1 MSLGATWNSI
11 YALFRSTSWGY
22 PCSDEQS
29 EYRQTG
35 SNKKDL
41 LDRIDRLQV
50 KSRSYAPLSGI
61 AEQEPLK
68 INTFLEPIHKNLIES
83 YLNPQS
89 LQDFRSKIECLEDAI
104 TRGNPTQKVRSLAQ
118 ELLHVTE
125 TQKARCTEDL
135 VNTFGCCVW
144 VMEDECGGTTSYE
157 CETGLTTL
165 LDDCVK
171 GDARTLPKPIIGFR
185 DVPSQAKTIDE
196 YVEEIANYAGQIDI
210 RDQSS
215 IQDLLDDPLMR
226 SPSECFVHT
235 KNFEGENTAVCISKR
250 MFLDLP
256 RITVIK
262 IDDKEIVDRISS
274 PQQMPV
280 AAQIYLKLLKA
291 LDHDIALLQNL
302 CKLVSQA
309 SFADICKKLCT
320 LCNNPDLDIYLRGGK
335 QIHLT
340 IHTDNDCIII
350 RHSTLFGLQA
360 VRDLT
365 KEHASL
371 SSKHIFAM
379 RETIIGKDALRKG
392 VLDETA
398 MISEVYSKFYNSQE
412 DALASGADFLNRT

>member
-1 MSLGATWNSI
+1 
-11 YALFRSTSWGY
+11 
-22 PCSDEQS
+22 
-29 EYRQTG
+29 
-35 SNKKDL
+35 
-41 LDRIDRLQV
+41 
-50 KSRSYAPLSGI
+50 
-61 AEQEPLK
+61 
-68 INTFLEPIHKNLIES
+68 
-83 YLNPQS
+83 
-89 LQDFRSKIECLEDAI
+89 
-104 TRGNPTQKVRSLAQ
+104 
-118 ELLHVTE
+118 
-125 TQKARCTEDL
+125 
-135 VNTFGCCVW
+135 
-144 VMEDECGGTTSYE
+144 
-157 CETGLTTL
+157 
-165 LDDCVK
+165 
-171 GDARTLPKPIIGFR
+171 
-185 DVPSQAKTIDE
+185 
-196 YVEEIANYAGQIDI
+196 
-210 RDQSS
+210 
-215 IQDLLDDPLMR
+215 MR